1 MQKLVRTTKKQL
13 LETLEE
19 LELITDLAFNLD
31 KNKKMIIERIKH
43 KITEYEHKD

>member
-19 LELITDLAFNLD
+19 LTLITDLAFNLD
-31 KNKKMIIERIKH
+31 KDRKKIIERIKH